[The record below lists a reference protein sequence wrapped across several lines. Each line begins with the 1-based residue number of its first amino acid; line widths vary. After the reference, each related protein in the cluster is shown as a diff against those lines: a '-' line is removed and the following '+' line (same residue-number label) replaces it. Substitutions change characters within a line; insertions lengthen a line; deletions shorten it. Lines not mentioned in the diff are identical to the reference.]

1 LSKYF
6 RLIAL
11 AKQYKWLVFFATLAT
26 LLSAVLDAL
35 LIAFIKDIINRG
47 FVERNER
54 FLTLFPIYI
63 IIFFSARAVAG
74 YGSEYL
80 IKRSEYNV
88 LAELR
93 NKFSHVLMH
102 LPKNFFDQ
110 QSLGE
115 IQSTFG
121 LRIQMVAEGATR
133 IPLCYLREFLLA
145 ILLVVIMFIE
155 SWQLSSIALI
165 AMPVVYTL
173 YRYTASLLRAV
184 SGKVQKDDGDMM
196 QLAGQVFANTEM
208 IRSYHALAF
217 FQKRFSALIESHQ
230 DSSIISAHYSAL
242 LSASLYMVTSVPLAF
257 MMWWLYHYGVMPSV
271 GSVAAILIA
280 LMRIIHPLRLISEL
294 THLFQKSVVAHA
306 AFNRMINV
314 DLKLPDCQM
323 VDHGIEV
330 EHICYQLGSE
340 MILKDVSLVFPEK
353 EKVAI
358 VGSSGAGKSTLLKM
372 IASIYEPS
380 FGLIKSNAS
389 VTYVRQESW
398 LFTASVRENLM
409 FDKVDQ
415 EGLIEKVLK
424 DLDMYEWVMSLPNQ
438 LDTIIGQG
446 EAMMS
451 GGQMQ
456 RLCLARAILK
466 SSQYLL
472 LDEITS
478 ALDRVTEKLVMNTI
492 LNSEQA
498 VILVTHRLNYLS
510 QFDRVV
516 FMEGGEVVATGHFSD
531 LLNQSQA
538 FKNFYHRLSNQG

>member
-1 LSKYF
+1 
-6 RLIAL
+6 
-11 AKQYKWLVFFATLAT
+11 
-26 LLSAVLDAL
+26 
-35 LIAFIKDIINRG
+35 
-47 FVERNER
+47 
-54 FLTLFPIYI
+54 
-63 IIFFSARAVAG
+63 
-74 YGSEYL
+74 
-80 IKRSEYNV
+80 
-88 LAELR
+88 
-93 NKFSHVLMH
+93 
-102 LPKNFFDQ
+102 
-110 QSLGE
+110 
-115 IQSTFG
+115 
-121 LRIQMVAEGATR
+121 
-133 IPLCYLREFLLA
+133 
-145 ILLVVIMFIE
+145 
-155 SWQLSSIALI
+155 
-165 AMPVVYTL
+165 
-173 YRYTASLLRAV
+173 
-184 SGKVQKDDGDMM
+184 
-196 QLAGQVFANTEM
+196 
-208 IRSYHALAF
+208 
-217 FQKRFSALIESHQ
+217 
-230 DSSIISAHYSAL
+230 
-242 LSASLYMVTSVPLAF
+242 MVTSVPLAF

-538 FKNFYHRLSNQG
+538 FKNFYHRLSNQGQ